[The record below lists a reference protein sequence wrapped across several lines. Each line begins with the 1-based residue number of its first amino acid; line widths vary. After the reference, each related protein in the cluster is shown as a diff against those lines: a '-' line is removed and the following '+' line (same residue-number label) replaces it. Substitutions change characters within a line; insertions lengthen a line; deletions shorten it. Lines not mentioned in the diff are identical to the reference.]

1 MVPTMVSF
9 SGVTLPCDQAT
20 KSKERFVCRDE
31 TMSGICVIISG
42 VTLPASAQ
50 EPWALVTTPNL
61 FFSRQAQVFI
71 LFGVEGF
78 DEEGEIEEPVF
89 QFFLDRI
96 GIARP

>member
-42 VTLPASAQ
+42 VTLPVSAQ
-50 EPWALVTTPNL
+50 GPWHW
-61 FFSRQAQVFI
+61 
-71 LFGVEGF
+71 
-78 DEEGEIEEPVF
+78 
-89 QFFLDRI
+89 
-96 GIARP
+96 